1 MAKKIKEEKEMSF
14 LDHLEIL
21 RWHLVRSTGAVF
33 IFSILAFIMK
43 DFVFNTILFA
53 PKDANFITYRF
64 FCSVS
69 KIFGTDGLCIE
80 DIPFTF
86 QSLAMA
92 EQFSVHIWTSLTV
105 GFILAFPYI
114 IWEFWK
120 FISPGLYEKE
130 RKGAFLFIIISSF
143 LFFVGVLFGY
153 YLVTPLSV
161 NFLGNYSVSEVV
173 ERNITIGSYIAL
185 VRSSSLASG
194 LIFEL
199 PIVMFFLTK
208 MGLVTPDFLKKYR
221 KHALVV
227 VLILAAIIT
236 PPDIISQIIVGIP
249 IMILYEVSIYI
260 SKMVIEPEQKK
271 GLKNKFFYF
280 IISLI
285 FCGGIIWV
293 YLNFSAISTY
303 ILDLLGR

>member
-1 MAKKIKEEKEMSF
+1 MAEKEKEMSF
-14 LDHLEIL
+14 LDHVEIL
-21 RWHLVRSTGAVF
+21 RWHLVRSTAAVF
-33 IFSILAFIMK
+33 VFAIVAFLMK

-53 PKDANFITYRF
+53 PKEAGFVTYRF
-64 FCSVS
+64 FCTVS
-69 KIFGTDGLCIE
+69 KLIGSEGLCIE

-105 GFILAFPYI
+105 GFIVAFPFI
-114 IWEFWK
+114 VWEFWK

-153 YLVTPLSV
+153 YVVTPLSV
-161 NFLGNYSVSEVV
+161 NFLGNYSVSEIV

-199 PIVMFFLTK
+199 PIIMYFLTK
-208 MGLVTPDFLKKYR
+208 MGLVTPEFLKKYR

-249 IMILYEVSIYI
+249 IMLLYEVSITI
-260 SKMVIEPEQKK
+260 SKIVVKNELKK
-271 GLKNKFFYF
+271 EKEN
-280 IISLI
+280 
-285 FCGGIIWV
+285 
-293 YLNFSAISTY
+293 A
-303 ILDLLGR
+303 